1 MLERVTAAVDIHSSK
16 RVTVLLGPWVAVLE
30 ARAKALQTREN
41 IFIRRGKYPTQ
52 VPSLVSVT
60 IIPDPIISALA

>member
-1 MLERVTAAVDIHSSK
+1 M
-16 RVTVLLGPWVAVLE
+16 LLGPWVAVLE